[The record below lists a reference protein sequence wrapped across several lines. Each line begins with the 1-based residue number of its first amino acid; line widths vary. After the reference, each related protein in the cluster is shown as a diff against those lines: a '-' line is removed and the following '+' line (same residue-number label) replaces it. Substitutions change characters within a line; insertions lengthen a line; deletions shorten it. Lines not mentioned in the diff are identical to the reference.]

1 MVVRG
6 EQLETSSLENIAEPA
21 ARWAG
26 GRCKCINTLLLATIE
41 KRNFEIIGG
50 WLTFSEFLQFY
61 KTQFSNAGSD

>member
-6 EQLETSSLENIAEPA
+6 EQLETSSLEIIAEPA

-26 GRCKCINTLLLATIE
+26 GRCKYMNTLILLTS
-41 KRNFEIIGG
+41 KRRNIQIIGG

-61 KTQFSNAGSD
+61 KTQFSSAGSD